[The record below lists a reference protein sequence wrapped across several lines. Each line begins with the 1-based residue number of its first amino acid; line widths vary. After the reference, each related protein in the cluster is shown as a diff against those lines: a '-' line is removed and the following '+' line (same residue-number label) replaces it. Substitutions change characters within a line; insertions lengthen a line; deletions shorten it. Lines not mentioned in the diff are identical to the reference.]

1 MKFQHSKHSD
11 LSFSRV
17 KDFVPQE
24 FLNLLSESDREAQ
37 IAMHFTGQGGLA
49 LMEIIEDPNGSATLH
64 SHDQE
69 EIFYVLEGEL
79 LFGKRV
85 CKAGD
90 SINIKAGTQYTFKTG
105 AQGCRYL
112 KFTASA
118 DNSFNLAGEGFSPD
132 RSKDN
137 KQNTAKAETVPCDI
151 RPETHADYFAIRSIT
166 EQAFRN
172 VPYAGGDEQKII
184 ERLRFAN
191 ALTLSLVATIDNELV
206 GHIAF
211 SPAIAGDSSGPWFTL
226 GPLSVL
232 PEYQCKGIG
241 AQLIERGLEEISK
254 LGPLGCILT
263 GNPFYYSRFGFE
275 VTPQNAPETV
285 PGEYFLIKLF
295 ESVKPTGKFR
305 FHRAFY
311 GEL

>member
-1 MKFQHSKHSD
+1 MKFQHSKQSD
-11 LSFSRV
+11 LSFSKVR
-17 KDFVPQE
+17 DFVPQE

-37 IAMHFTGQGGLA
+37 VAMHFKGEDGLA
-49 LMEIIEDPNGSATLH
+49 LMEIIEAPNGSATLH
-64 SHDQE
+64 SHDLE

-79 LFGKRV
+79 QFGKRV

-105 AQGCRYL
+105 TQGCRYL

-118 DNSFNLAGEGFSPD
+118 DSSFNLAGNVFPPD
-132 RSKDN
+132 RSRVKTSSAAN
-137 KQNTAKAETVPCDI
+137 SETVPCDI
-151 RPETHADYFAIRSIT
+151 RPETPADYFAIRSIV

-172 VPYAGGDEQKII
+172 MPYAGGDEQKII

-191 ALTLSLVATIDNELV
+191 ALTLSLVAMIDDQMV

-211 SPAIAGDSSGPWFTL
+211 SPAKAGDESGPWFAL
-226 GPLSVL
+226 GPISVL

-241 AQLIERGLEEISK
+241 AQLIERGLEDIRK

-275 VTPQNAPETV
+275 VTPQNAPENE
-285 PGEYFLIKLF
+285 PAEYFMVKRF
-295 ESVKPTGKFR
+295 ESVQPTGRFG